1 MIHGVDVSNYQTAS
15 YAITGCDF
23 VVVKATEGTSYVNPK
38 HAEQVQ
44 RGRDHGLVVG
54 HYHFAQGTNIHAQ
67 VDYFLAQAKPK
78 AGDFLALDWENSAMS
93 SAEKDDFLAYLD
105 SKTACRVLLYCNVD
119 YWRNHDSSQHVADG
133 LWIAEYGIAPGKPN
147 ITHSWLLH
155 QYTSTPIDTS
165 VANFATRAS
174 MAAWANPTVPAKPNA
189 LPPVS
194 LAHAVAAFQRDPK
207 ATQGHTTHPGEVK
220 LIEHALVKVGMMHS
234 SKYTEDGSAET
245 LSVTGYSDWQKHWS
259 KIHNLGWKG
268 AEVNGIP
275 GMTSLKALGDTSK
288 LFKAAK

>member
-15 YAITGCDF
+15 YGLTGCDF

-54 HYHFAQGTNIHAQ
+54 HYHFAQGTDIHAQ
-67 VDYFLAQAKPK
+67 VDYFLGYAAPK
-78 AGDFLALDWENSAMS
+78 TGDFLALDWENSGMS

-105 SKTACRVLLYCNVD
+105 SKTACRILLYCNID
-119 YWRNHDSSQHVADG
+119 YWKNHNQSEHVGDG
-133 LWIAEYGIAPGKPN
+133 LWIAQYGVTPGKPS
-147 ITHSWLLH
+147 ISHSWLLH

-165 VANFATRAS
+165 VANFVTRSA
-174 MAAWANPTVPAKPNA
+174 MAAWANPALLPAH

-194 LAHAVAAFQRDPK
+194 LAHAIAAFQRDPK

-234 SKYTEDGSAET
+234 SKYTEDGSAGT
-245 LSVTGYSDWQKHWS
+245 LSVSAYTEWQKHWS
-259 KIHNLGWKG
+259 KLHNLGWKG
-268 AEVNGIP
+268 ASINGIP
-275 GMTSLKALGDTSK
+275 GMTSLRALGETSK
-288 LFKAAK
+288 LFTAVK